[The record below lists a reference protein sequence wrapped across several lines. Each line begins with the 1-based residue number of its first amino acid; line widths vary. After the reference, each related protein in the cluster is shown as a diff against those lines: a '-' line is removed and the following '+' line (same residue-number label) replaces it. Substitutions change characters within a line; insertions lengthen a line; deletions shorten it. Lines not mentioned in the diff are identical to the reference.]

1 MTSEAPSTDFLKPH
15 VAYPRSPPPKIAT
28 HEEAV
33 ATAQRLAAEF
43 AKGAAE
49 RDRERRAPWSE
60 LDAYSGSGLWAI
72 NVPKAYGGPGLGYRT
87 VVEVMRIVSAAD
99 GSLGQL
105 PQNHFGLIDVL
116 AAAGTEAQK
125 HRLFGLIL
133 KGFRLGN
140 AYSEAKT
147 PNVTVLDTR
156 VRREGDDFVIQGEKA
171 YCTGALYAH
180 LVPVTANDD
189 DGKPWL
195 AFAPRDSGGLTVVD
209 DWSSFGQRTTAS
221 GTVRLDNVRVKSE
234 DVIALEGV
242 RERPSINGPVAQ
254 ILQAA
259 IDAGL
264 AAGAL
269 EATVRFVRE
278 RARPWPDSGA
288 DRASKD
294 PFTLV
299 AVGDLAIC
307 VHGAEALLNKAALLL
322 DGIPRPPSA
331 DDVARASVAV
341 AIAKIASTEA
351 ALLAANKLFELGGT
365 RSTLLAEGLDRHWRD
380 ARTHTLHDPVRWKY
394 HLIGNYALNGRNP
407 PRHSWN

>member
-1 MTSEAPSTDFLKPH
+1 MTSEAPSRDFQKLH

-33 ATAQRLAAEF
+33 AIAQRLAAEF

-49 RDRERRAPWSE
+49 RDRERRPPWAE

-105 PQNHFGLIDVL
+105 PQNHFGLIVVL

-125 HRLFGLIL
+125 HRLFGLIV
-133 KGFRLGN
+133 KGYRLGN

-147 PNVTVLDTR
+147 PNVIVLHTR
-156 VRREGDDFVIQGEKA
+156 IRREGDDFVIHGEKA

-180 LVPVTANDD
+180 LVPITANDD

-195 AFAPRDSGGLTVVD
+195 AFAPRDSDGLTVVD

-234 DVIALEGV
+234 DVVALEAV
-242 RERPSINGPVAQ
+242 RERPSINGPIAQ
-254 ILQAA
+254 VLQAA
-259 IDAGL
+259 IDVGL

-269 EATVRFVRE
+269 EATVSLVRE
-278 RARPWPDSGA
+278 RARPWPDSGV

-299 AVGDLAIC
+299 AVGDLAIR
-307 VHGAEALLNKAALLL
+307 VHAAEALLNKAALRL
-322 DGIPRPPSA
+322 DGI
-331 DDVARASVAV
+331 AS
-341 AIAKIASTEA
+341 
-351 ALLAANKLFELGGT
+351 
-365 RSTLLAEGLDRHWRD
+365 
-380 ARTHTLHDPVRWKY
+380 
-394 HLIGNYALNGRNP
+394 P
-407 PRHSWN
+407 PRLTMSPAPR